1 MMGRERRDERG
12 ETRQRAASLVTRLSS
27 LGLCLLLACDPGTTR
42 PDVVPFPESQQIE
55 VVVDRAPAITLL
67 RSALLADS
75 FPIARFDA
83 RDAWLEGP
91 WMDRRTLK
99 PVSAHHLGPD
109 VVRLRAWADPARP
122 GDSYLTVELAWRPV
136 ADPSLPPRMLERPLP
151 ATDSLSLRVKSVLRT
166 ISIEVGFHD
175 MSTKGQ

>member
-1 MMGRERRDERG
+1 MMGRERREERG
-12 ETRQRAASLVTRLSS
+12 ETRQRTASLVSRLSF
-27 LGLCLLLACDPGTTR
+27 LGLVLLVACDPGTTR

-55 VVVDRAPAITLL
+55 VIEGRGPAITLL
-67 RSALLADS
+67 RNALLADS

-99 PVSAHHLGPD
+99 PVSAHRLGPD

-151 ATDSLSLRVKSVLRT
+151 ATDSLSRRVKRVLSAVDSL
-166 ISIEVGFHD
+166 IGFRQPDATGH
-175 MSTKGQ
+175 